1 VNRRLARK
9 NLITGLVAGGLS
21 VMIFGVTFLVATLY
35 LH

>member
-1 VNRRLARK
+1 MNRRLARK

-35 LH
+35 LN

>member
-1 VNRRLARK
+1 MNRRLARK
-9 NLITGLVAGGLS
+9 NLVTGLVAGGLS

>member
-1 VNRRLARK
+1 MNRRLARK
-9 NLITGLVAGGLS
+9 NLLTGLVAGGLS